1 MSAGWGLFISMVIS
15 GLASYKVRSAN
26 GKARKRKS
34 RRLFRRERRKFFPEF
49 FFSFPVPEQKDT
61 LYGLIECNA

>member
-34 RRLFRRERRKFFPEF
+34 RRLFRRERRKFFPNS
-49 FFSFPVPEQKDT
+49 FSLFPCRNRKIHFT
-61 LYGLIECNA
+61 AS